1 MILVYNI
8 SYKTLV
14 DVKPLY
20 ITFVKIDVFIRVYD
34 GTIYLV
40 LFGSEKYDFIY
51 NRIRYLIEVISV
63 ITYVISHDTKI
74 KVDSYDSLPLEK
86 TMTFHN
92 VITVIK
98 SVFIKD
104 KNNYYCHIFLEQVW
118 NELLKK

>member
-14 DVKPLY
+14 DAKPLC
-20 ITFVKIDVFIRVYD
+20 IMFDKIDVFITVYD

-63 ITYVISHDTKI
+63 ITYFISHDTKI

-92 VITVIK
+92 VIIPIK

-104 KNNYYCHIFLEQVW
+104 KNNYYNHLFLEKTW
-118 NELLKK
+118 NELPKI